1 MSTKSLQP
9 SKAVLVILDGFG
21 IAPDQEG
28 NAISQAHMPVWQE
41 LISHYPV
48 MTLRASG
55 EDVGLRWGE
64 MGNSEVGHLTI
75 GAGRILHQTIPQI
88 DRLMDDGRF
97 FDLSAWQSLR
107 DHLKKTNGS
116 LHLIGLLSD
125 GDIHACKAHL
135 FHILKWAE
143 TEQLPVVVHV
153 ILDGRDAIDNS
164 GLDYVRELQM
174 FLRESKGGKI
184 GSVSGRYFAMDR
196 DNRWDRTHKAFDA
209 MVRGKGR
216 IVRDPM
222 DAIKESYAKEV
233 FDERFV
239 PTVMVGE
246 DQKPVGSLQEGDAVF
261 FFNIRADRMRQLVA
275 AYTAPNFKKFFRGS
289 LPSFLPASI
298 VTYDASLPISVALP
312 QEEITKSFAEV
323 LSQHHLTQLHIAET
337 EKYAHVTYF
346 LNGKREKPFAGES
359 RKLIPSPLVSH
370 YDETPGMSAEKIT
383 DAAIKAI
390 RATTPHV
397 VIINFANPDMVGHT
411 GNKEATL
418 QALKVTDVCLGRLAQ
433 AVEAA
438 DGWML
443 VTGDHGNAE
452 ELTKMRTGEADK
464 EHSTNPV
471 PLIFVGPR
479 FKGKTSRA
487 GVAPEGDL
495 SLLAPSGG
503 LCDIAP
509 TFLTL
514 LGIDPPPEMTG
525 HSLWP

>member
-1 MSTKSLQP
+1 MSTKSSQ
-9 SKAVLVILDGFG
+9 SQKAVLVILDGFG

-28 NAISQAHMPVWQE
+28 NAISKAHMPVWQT
-41 LISHYPV
+41 LISSYPV

-88 DRLMDDGRF
+88 DRLMDDGSF
-97 FDLSAWQSLR
+97 FDLPVLCDLR
-107 DHLKKTNGS
+107 DHLKKTKGA
-116 LHLIGLLSD
+116 LHLVGLLSD
-125 GDIHACKAHL
+125 GDIHACKAHIYHL
-135 FHILKWAE
+135 LEWAE
-143 TEQLPVVVHV
+143 TEGLPVVVHA

-164 GLDYVRELQM
+164 GLDYMRELQT
-174 FLRESKGGKI
+174 FLQENKGGKI

-196 DNRWDRTHKAFDA
+196 DNRWDRTHKAFDT
-209 MVRGKGR
+209 MVKGKGR
-216 IVRDPM
+216 TARDPLE
-222 DAIKESYAKEV
+222 AIKESYAKGI

-239 PTVMVGE
+239 PTAIVGE
-246 DQKPVGSLQEGDAVF
+246 DGKSVGSLHEGDAVL
-261 FFNIRADRMRQLVA
+261 FFNIRADRMRQLAA
-275 AYTAPNFKKFFRGS
+275 AYMASNFQKFSRGA
-289 LPSFLPASI
+289 LPSFLSVSMI
-298 VTYDASLPISVALP
+298 TYDASLPISTALP
-312 QEEITKSFAEV
+312 QEEVTYSLAEV
-323 LSQHHLTQLHIAET
+323 LSQHKVTQLHIAET
-337 EKYAHVTYF
+337 EKYAHITYF
-346 LNGKREKPFAGES
+346 LNGKREKPFEGET

-390 RATTPHV
+390 YATTSHV

-433 AVEAA
+433 AVEAVG
-438 DGWML
+438 GWML
-443 VTGDHGNAE
+443 ITGDHGNAE

-471 PLIFVGPR
+471 PLVFVGSR

-509 TFLTL
+509 TFLNL
-514 LGIDPPPEMTG
+514 LGIDPPLEMTG